1 MENELDPKRF
11 KLRCLET
18 LQRKKLLQS
27 ECFDSILVL
36 FIDNSIPMFYLTVIG
51 GDCVKFG
58 GAGCSGTWFIAVKY
72 FKDS

>member
-11 KLRCLET
+11 KLRCLEK

-36 FIDNSIPMFYLTVIG
+36 FLHLKGELFVEIS
-51 GDCVKFG
+51 
-58 GAGCSGTWFIAVKY
+58 
-72 FKDS
+72 